1 MDAKVLGEKI
11 AALRKAQGLT
21 QKQLAERLHVTDG
34 AVSKW
39 ERGINYPDISM
50 LDHIARILDTDLI
63 ILLSLES
70 CTQHQ
75 VAQAMTE
82 ISRQERA
89 DLVRHLRIRTIEK
102 LLIECVIM
110 VAMFT
115 AGRIFSEHG
124 IHGLAQTVTIGM
136 GGFLGALMGSEIYS
150 LRNLPKLK

>member
-1 MDAKVLGEKI
+1 MD
-11 AALRKAQGLT
+11 
-21 QKQLAERLHVTDG
+21 
-34 AVSKW
+34 
-39 ERGINYPDISM
+39 
-50 LDHIARILDTDLI
+50 ARILDTDVI
-63 ILLSLES
+63 TLLLLES

-82 ISRQERA
+82 ITRQERT

-102 LLIECVIM
+102 LVIECVIM

-136 GGFLGALMGSEIYS
+136 GGFLGDLIGSEIYM
-150 LRNLPKLK
+150 LRNIPKLK

>member
-1 MDAKVLGEKI
+1 MDAIVLGAKI
-11 AALRKAQGLT
+11 SALRKEQGLT
-21 QKQLAERLHVTDG
+21 QKQLAEALHVTDG

-50 LDHIARILDTDLI
+50 LDLIAKTLNTDLI
-63 ILLSLES
+63 TLLSLEA

-89 DLVRHLRIRTIEK
+89 DLVRHLRIRTVEK
-102 LLIECVIM
+102 LLIEFVVLI
-110 VAMFT
+110 AMFT

-124 IHGLAQTVTIGM
+124 IHGLAQRVTIGM
-136 GGFLGALMGSEIYS
+136 GGFLGVLIGSEIYT
-150 LRNLPKLK
+150 LRNLPKLQ